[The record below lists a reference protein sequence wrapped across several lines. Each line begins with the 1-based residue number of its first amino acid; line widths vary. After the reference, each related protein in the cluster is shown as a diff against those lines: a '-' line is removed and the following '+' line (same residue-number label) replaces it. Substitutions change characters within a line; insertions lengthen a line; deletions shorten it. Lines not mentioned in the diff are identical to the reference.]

1 MIRLR
6 ILFFLLFVAL
16 GIQNANSQTYKFMTT
31 GFSVLERNPKGDW
44 DKWSDLEKVSLLI
57 TLDTDKNR
65 IVVYSREIQVYEIVE
80 YIEKKENENEEIYT
94 FNCSDLD
101 GRPFTISIITRKNQD
116 NRKQLYINE
125 KNVILVYNI
134 INYVDKNQK

>member
-6 ILFFLLFVAL
+6 TLFFLFFLIL
-16 GIQNANSQTYKFMTT
+16 GMQNANSQTYKFMTT
-31 GFSVLERNPKGDW
+31 GFSVMEKDAKGNW
-44 DKWSDLEKVSLLI
+44 GKWSELEKVSLLV

-80 YIEKKENENEEIYT
+80 YVEKKENKDEEIYT
-94 FNCSDLD
+94 FICSDLD

-134 INYVDKNQK
+134 KNHVDKNQK